1 MSRKYHNQPVIV
13 DGVYFPSKREAN
25 RWGQLRLLLRDGKV
39 RNLRRQVRYDL
50 KAEGG
55 AKVARYDADF
65 VYEEKTAAGWV
76 PVVEDVKGFKGNQ
89 VYRIKKRWML
99 AQYGVEIRET

>member
-1 MSRKYHNQPVIV
+1 MPRKYHNTPVIV

-25 RWGQLRLLLRDGKV
+25 RWDELRLLLRAGQI
-39 RNLRRQVRYDL
+39 RHLRRQVRYDL
-50 KAEGG
+50 KADGG

-76 PVVEDVKGFKGNQ
+76 PVVEDCKGVRTQ
-89 VYRIKKRWML
+89 VYQIKKRWL
-99 AQYGVEIRET
+99 RAQYGIEIRET